1 MVVDV
6 AYRSV
11 FFSVLQKFIKT
22 SVRDK
27 TMKLIITILLNIGT
41 TLKLMVIGRN
51 GTHGLHVQ
59 AMPEADLKFGLAP
72 ATTQR
77 LRMVDKS
84 AQECHL
90 VLNPVPLPL
99 QLRLVRVNII
109 FILLYCS
116 FKNYDGMW

>member
-1 MVVDV
+1 
-6 AYRSV
+6 
-11 FFSVLQKFIKT
+11 
-22 SVRDK
+22 
-27 TMKLIITILLNIGT
+27 MKLIITIFLHIGT

-77 LRMVDKS
+77 LRMVDKN

-116 FKNYDGMW
+116 FK

>member
-1 MVVDV
+1 
-6 AYRSV
+6 
-11 FFSVLQKFIKT
+11 
-22 SVRDK
+22 
-27 TMKLIITILLNIGT
+27 
-41 TLKLMVIGRN
+41 MVIGRN

-99 QLRLVRVNII
+99 QLRLVRVNNI
-109 FILLYCS
+109 FTS
-116 FKNYDGMW
+116 FFCNFNQITQKRMMVFGSDMDK